1 MSNLKF
7 NDILLSLADEFDP
20 NARELLFDELE
31 QLETNNTA
39 LLGVKLFV
47 EKNGRDYEKIKRTF
61 KSFSEVLESKEK
73 ASKKVNFAWIKYA
86 AIVVVVSGLSFY
98 LLFYNKSKNDL
109 TAFEY
114 HETGLAVLMSNTS
127 NVAFNNAMSKYK
139 LGEFKAAFTEFN
151 ALSITDTTTYF
162 KGVCLYELGNL
173 PEAMHEFNSVSE
185 TSVFYMK
192 NLYFMSLCNIKLN
205 NKKDAFNSLKLLTL
219 IDNEMKVKA
228 TELLHHLEE

>member
-7 NDILLSLADEFDP
+7 NDILESLADGFDP

-39 LLGVKLFV
+39 LLGIKLFV

-61 KSFSEVLESKEK
+61 KSFSDVLESKEK
-73 ASKKVNFAWIKYA
+73 ASKKVNFTWIKYA
-86 AIVVVVSGLSFY
+86 AIFVVVSAISFY
-98 LLFYNKSKNDL
+98 FLFWNKQSDDL
-109 TAFEY
+109 TAYEY
-114 HETGLAVLMSNTS
+114 HEIGLPVLMSNS
-127 NVAFNNAMSKYK
+127 NNVAFNNAMSKYK
-139 LGEFKAAFTEFN
+139 MGEFKAAFTEFN
-151 ALSITDTTTYF
+151 ALPITDTITYF

-173 PEAMHEFNSVSE
+173 NEAMDEFNNVSD

-205 NKKDAFNSLKLLTL
+205 NKVDAVNSLKLLTL

-228 TELLHHLEE
+228 TELLRHLGE